1 LEEEVIHTTLN
12 VMDQLS
18 DYASPKARLT
28 RLLKSGKLIQV
39 RRGLYVDDPNTL
51 KQALAACLYGPS
63 YISFQYALAQ
73 YGLIPERVTVMTSAS
88 FNKNRD
94 KLYRTP
100 LGEFRY
106 WYLPPA
112 IYPYGLRLE
121 EEQGLSYLIATPEKA
136 LCDAV
141 YKLPAVTGTQ
151 DMEALLLEDWRMER
165 ETLLSLNRDFISW
178 IAPLYKRKS
187 LLALAR
193 WFKKE
198 GKR

>member
-1 LEEEVIHTTLN
+1 MIQTTLN

-18 DYASPKARLT
+18 EYASPKARLT

-39 RRGLYVDDPNTL
+39 RRGLYVDDLATS
-51 KQALAACLYGPS
+51 KKALAALVYGPS

-73 YGLIPERVTVMTSAS
+73 YGLIPERVAVLTSAS
-88 FNKNRD
+88 FDKNRD

-106 WYLPPA
+106 WYLPPRV
-112 IYPYGLRLE
+112 YPYGLRLE
-121 EEQGLSYLIATPEKA
+121 EDQGLSYLIASPEKA

-141 YKLPAVTGTQ
+141 YKLPAVSNKQ
-151 DMEALLLEDWRMER
+151 EIEALLLEDWRMER
-165 ETLLSLNRDFISW
+165 EALLNLDRDFISW

-193 WFKKE
+193 WFEKE
-198 GKR
+198 MKA

>member
-1 LEEEVIHTTLN
+1 
-12 VMDQLS
+12 MDQLS

-39 RRGLYVDDPNTL
+39 RRGLCVDNPSTS
-51 KQALAACLYGPS
+51 KQALAACVYGPS
-63 YISFQYALAQ
+63 YISFQYALAR
-73 YGLIPERVTVMTSAS
+73 YSLIPERVTVLTSAS
-88 FNKNRD
+88 YNKNRD

-112 IYPYGLRLE
+112 IYPYGLKLE
-121 EEQGLSYLIATPEKA
+121 EEQGLSYLIASPEKA

-141 YKLPAVTGTQ
+141 YKLPTVTRTE
-151 DMEALLLEDWRMER
+151 DMEDLLLEDWRMER
-165 ETLLSLNRDFISW
+165 ENLLKLNRDFISW

-187 LLALAR
+187 VLALAA
-193 WFKKE
+193 WFEKE
-198 GKR
+198 GKA